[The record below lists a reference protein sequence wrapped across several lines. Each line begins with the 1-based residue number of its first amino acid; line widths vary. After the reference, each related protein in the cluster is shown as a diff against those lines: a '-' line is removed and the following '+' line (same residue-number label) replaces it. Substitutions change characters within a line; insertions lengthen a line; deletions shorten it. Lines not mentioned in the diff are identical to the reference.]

1 MQNST
6 VVFQLN
12 LSNNISFCAS
22 ISRANAKPQP
32 VNCNLSKNR
41 MKYKVSEKRAE
52 FLREKFFEYSLKGV
66 DLDQETLNN
75 ISEPI
80 ELDFIIF
87 KTYVYQRI

>member
-1 MQNST
+1 
-6 VVFQLN
+6 
-12 LSNNISFCAS
+12 
-22 ISRANAKPQP
+22 
-32 VNCNLSKNR
+32 

-87 KTYVYQRI
+87 KTYVYRRI